1 MGAGWRRWKEKVRES
16 MPGTHTDLTSNA
28 RNKAMMKTA
37 TDFSMQVKKCE
48 KAIRAAHAANA
59 ELLSTTKTVMSLPLP
74 QTFEETN
81 AGAGGAA
88 VALHQVGGPNFKAD
102 ALSRVANESGHKL
115 ETEVLAPLTRWQDV
129 HLQLVARFKEL
140 ENTRLELDSR
150 RRTVAEMSTKV
161 SAMRTR
167 LGTSGGGAK
176 TEAKLDSTIRIL
188 SHKEAKLKV
197 TSQNFDQQEALL
209 ARDLAALIADG
220 QYLKH
225 YVAAALRLQ
234 GGALLGAADAF
245 GELTS
250 GAVAAAPMPA
260 GPSPGT
266 TPTGAMA
273 AAGMGAAGF
282 GAAGAASSSGVPPA
296 AAVSGP
302 GSHRSMS
309 DGGNPYHTGSLS
321 SGAAKAA
328 TLGGVPADTRSY
340 TSGSQHGGTTKRYT
354 EPEAGDQYVGTPPK
368 SLDGAPAAGVRYPV
382 APSAAEQPP
391 SDNPYSSVRYQYA

>member
-1 MGAGWRRWKEKVRES
+1 MR
-16 MPGTHTDLTSNA
+16 DFNA
-28 RNKAMMKTA
+28 TWP
-37 TDFSMQVKKCE
+37 
-48 KAIRAAHAANA
+48 
-59 ELLSTTKTVMSLPLP
+59 LSCHLGCGGPP
-74 QTFEETN
+74 
-81 AGAGGAA
+81 AGG
-88 VALHQVGGPNFKAD
+88 VLGVSHEG
-102 ALSRVANESGHKL
+102 LSRAKVPS
-115 ETEVLAPLTRWQDV
+115 PLHHCPFNPPSPSPSSPRP
-129 HLQLVARFKEL
+129 A
-140 ENTRLELDSR
+140 
-150 RRTVAEMSTKV
+150 
-161 SAMRTR
+161 
-167 LGTSGGGAK
+167 
-176 TEAKLDSTIRIL
+176 
-188 SHKEAKLKV
+188 V

-250 GAVAAAPMPA
+250 GGVAAAPMPA

-328 TLGGVPADTRSY
+328 TLGGAPADTRSY
-340 TSGSQHGGTTKRYT
+340 TSGSQHGGATKRYT

-382 APSAAEQPP
+382 APAAAEQPP